1 MPSRNGMS
9 DGGDSADLRPPSDNL
24 VDLHISVVPME
35 HWVERLNYA
44 SHKIIGD
51 TFSAGFIR
59 LRTAYIERKVDEKV
73 TKQFTAITFVKV
85 SL

>member
-59 LRTAYIERKVDEKV
+59 VLPETSVVKLRYDILHSKFTLLIEK
-73 TKQFTAITFVKV
+73 